1 MTKEEI
7 LENLQSNILTI
18 YFKFCDKKIR
28 NYKITL
34 NTDIIPKEAFL
45 TVGPKIQELAT
56 VWDVE
61 NKRWIAFSWEKIH
74 KVEAD
79 GTVQ

>member
-18 YFKFCDKKIR
+18 YFKFNNHQIR

-34 NTDIIPKEAFL
+34 NNDIISKEDFL
-45 TVGPKIQELAT
+45 KKGPKIQELAT
-56 VWDVE
+56 VYDVE
-61 NKRWIAFSWEKIH
+61 KRKWISFSWEKIH